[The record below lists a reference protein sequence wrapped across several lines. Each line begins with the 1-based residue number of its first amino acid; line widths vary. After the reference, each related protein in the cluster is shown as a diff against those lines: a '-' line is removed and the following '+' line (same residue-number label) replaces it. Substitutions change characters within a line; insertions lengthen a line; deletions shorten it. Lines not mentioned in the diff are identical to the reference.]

1 MSADDDNADAE
12 NGEAKSYSFVGRFLL
27 FLFIAGPASVF
38 AFGIYGR
45 IGIRNSLSAALERGD
60 FSPALILVLWLLGLA
75 GTAIMIFKK

>member
-1 MSADDDNADAE
+1 MNSDDDNSESE
-12 NGEAKSYSFVGRFLL
+12 NGETKGYSFVGRLIL

-45 IGIRNSLSAALERGD
+45 IAARSSITAVAERGD
-60 FSPALILVLWLLGLA
+60 FTPMIIPALWLLGLV